1 MIDFKKIVEPENNQ
15 VGYSFI
21 ILWLFSVTL
30 SYNIIRGDHIT
41 IGLGAGPLEV
51 SLGLSIWRKL
61 LPWKLDQQK
70 TKVKDYRIY

>member
-30 SYNIIRGDHIT
+30 SYNIIRGAHIT

-61 LPWKLDQQK
+61 LP
-70 TKVKDYRIY
+70 

>member
-1 MIDFKKIVEPENNQ
+1 MINFKKIEDLENNQ
-15 VGYSFI
+15 VGYSVI
-21 ILWLFSVTL
+21 ILWLFSGTL

-61 LPWKLDQQK
+61 LP
-70 TKVKDYRIY
+70 

>member
-1 MIDFKKIVEPENNQ
+1 MIKIKKINEPENNQ
-15 VGYSFI
+15 IAWSVI

-61 LPWKLDQQK
+61 LP
-70 TKVKDYRIY
+70 

>member
-1 MIDFKKIVEPENNQ
+1 MISFKKMVDHESNQ
-15 VGYSFI
+15 IGWSLI

-61 LPWKLDQQK
+61 LP
-70 TKVKDYRIY
+70 